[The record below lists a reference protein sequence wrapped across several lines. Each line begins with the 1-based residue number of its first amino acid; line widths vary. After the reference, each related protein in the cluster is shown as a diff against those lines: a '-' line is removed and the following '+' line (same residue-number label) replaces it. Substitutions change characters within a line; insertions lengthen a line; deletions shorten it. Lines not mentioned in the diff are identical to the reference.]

1 MNVNTNHSLINDK
14 QGKTTMKRSF
24 IIAILLFIL
33 AVPSLFAGEPKS
45 GTFGLGWYSPTA
57 PVGGRVWV
65 TPQIGLDLGLG
76 FANDK
81 ALGTTDSRVHVNV
94 GIPVNVVTTEK
105 VNFFIRPGVEY
116 QTNSRLD
123 EKGATTGTAIVTAD
137 LGAEWFVTE
146 QFSLS
151 AGHGLQF
158 FQLSGSGDWGI
169 TALRALS
176 FDNVGFHFYFS
187 NN

>member
-1 MNVNTNHSLINDK
+1 MSI
-14 QGKTTMKRSF
+14 
-24 IIAILLFIL
+24 LFIL
-33 AVPSLFAGEPKS
+33 LAVTAGAPAAFAGQPVA

-65 TPQIGLDLGLG
+65 SPQIGIDIGLG
-76 FANDK
+76 YANDK
-81 ALGTTDSRVHVNV
+81 ALGGADSRVHINV
-94 GIPVNVVTTEK
+94 GIPVNVVTTEH

-123 EKGATTGTAIVTAD
+123 AAGAMTGTTIVTAD
-137 LGAEWFVTE
+137 LGAEWFVSS

-151 AGHGLQF
+151 VGHGLSA
-158 FQLSGSGDWGI
+158 FQISGSDDWGI

-176 FDNVGFHFYFS
+176 FDKVGFHFYFQ
-187 NN
+187 

>member
-1 MNVNTNHSLINDK
+1 
-14 QGKTTMKRSF
+14 MKRTVITSLF
-24 IIAILLFIL
+24 LFFAAI
-33 AVPSLFAGEPKS
+33 PSAFAGEPKA

-57 PVGGRVWV
+57 PVGGRVWL

-81 ALGTTDSRVHVNV
+81 ALGAADSRVHLNV
-94 GIPVNVVTTEK
+94 GLPVNVVATEK

-123 EKGATTGTAIVTAD
+123 ASNEQAATMIVTAD
-137 LGAEWFVTE
+137 LGAEWFVTDR
-146 QFSLS
+146 FSLS
-151 AGHGLQF
+151 VGHGLQF
-158 FQLSGSGDWGI
+158 FQLSGSDDWGI

-176 FDNVGFHFYFS
+176 FENVGFHFYFE
-187 NN
+187 